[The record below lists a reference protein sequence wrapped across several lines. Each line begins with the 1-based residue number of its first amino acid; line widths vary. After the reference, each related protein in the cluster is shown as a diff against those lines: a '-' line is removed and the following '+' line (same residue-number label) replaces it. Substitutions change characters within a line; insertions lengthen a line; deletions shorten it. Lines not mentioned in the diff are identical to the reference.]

1 MPENLGNSIGLDA
14 VQENLRKLV
23 MAHYVEHCL
32 TPEPGL
38 ASPTEEDAPARKR
51 GAAKRKL
58 DVSEPQV
65 DCNAAEDQVVLC
77 RAKFEE
83 FIRRLRH
90 KFGAQGVGINYGLLG
105 NNLPPPDTVIRLL
118 NSKNIKTVRI
128 FEPDPNVLRAL
139 GNSGIEVVLGT
150 LNEDLQQLA
159 ENPAFATQWVNTN
172 VIPYVPA
179 VKIRYISAGN
189 EVILG
194 PLAQFV
200 AGAIQN
206 LDIAL
211 KASNVSVPVSTAIQ
225 FDAIG
230 QSFPPSSGAFKNDA
244 VGAITPVVA
253 FLVSKQY
260 PILANVYPYFA
271 YASDTVNIR
280 LDYALGTASGPVVTD
295 GPLLYSNLFDA
306 MVDAL
311 YAALEKVG
319 GPGLRIVV
327 SETGWP
333 SAGNGDVAVVP
344 NTQVYVNNVLA
355 HVKSAVG
362 TPKRP
367 GIPIET
373 HIFALFN
380 ENLKPAGVEQNFG
393 LYYPNMTEVYA
404 VTF

>member
-1 MPENLGNSIGLDA
+1 MDRLL
-14 VQENLRKLV
+14 LV
-23 MAHYVEHCL
+23 FCISACFLYNH
-32 TPEPGL
+32 
-38 ASPTEEDAPARKR
+38 A
-51 GAAKRKL
+51 
-58 DVSEPQV
+58 
-65 DCNAAEDQVVLC
+65 
-77 RAKFEE
+77 
-83 FIRRLRH
+83 
-90 KFGAQGVGINYGLLG
+90 GAQGVGINYGLLG

-280 LDYALGTASGPVVTD
+280 LDYALGTASGPVV
-295 GPLLYSNLFDA
+295 N
-306 MVDAL
+306 
-311 YAALEKVG
+311 
-319 GPGLRIVV
+319 
-327 SETGWP
+327 
-333 SAGNGDVAVVP
+333 
-344 NTQVYVNNVLA
+344 
-355 HVKSAVG
+355 
-362 TPKRP
+362 
-367 GIPIET
+367 
-373 HIFALFN
+373 
-380 ENLKPAGVEQNFG
+380 
-393 LYYPNMTEVYA
+393 
-404 VTF
+404 

>member
-1 MPENLGNSIGLDA
+1 MDRLF
-14 VQENLRKLV
+14 LV
-23 MAHYVEHCL
+23 FCISACFLYNH
-32 TPEPGL
+32 
-38 ASPTEEDAPARKR
+38 A
-51 GAAKRKL
+51 
-58 DVSEPQV
+58 
-65 DCNAAEDQVVLC
+65 
-77 RAKFEE
+77 
-83 FIRRLRH
+83 
-90 KFGAQGVGINYGLLG
+90 GAQGVGINYGLLG

-319 GPGLRIVV
+319 GPALRIVV

-344 NTQVYVNNVLA
+344 NAQVYVNNVLA

-362 TPKRP
+362 TPRRP

>member
-1 MPENLGNSIGLDA
+1 MFTHFFFNFYFLDA
-14 VQENLRKLV
+14 
-23 MAHYVEHCL
+23 
-32 TPEPGL
+32 
-38 ASPTEEDAPARKR
+38 
-51 GAAKRKL
+51 
-58 DVSEPQV
+58 
-65 DCNAAEDQVVLC
+65 
-77 RAKFEE
+77 
-83 FIRRLRH
+83 
-90 KFGAQGVGINYGLLG
+90 GAQGVGINYGLLG

-271 YASDTVNIR
+271 YASDTLLV
-280 LDYALGTASGPVVTD
+280 LLLTD

-362 TPKRP
+362 TPRRP